1 MIDWVINLLT
11 DWLTVL
17 VCWIISVSLYV
28 IQVIELLV
36 SRSDEGSSAVEL
48 ESAMQ
53 QLTSH
58 AVCYVTSVSVCA
70 AAQMSG
76 TNAKFW
82 TSLEQ
87 RALDILE
94 KVFTFITPSF
104 FLMEFLTL
112 LFKAVF

>member
-1 MIDWVINLLT
+1 MSR
-11 DWLTVL
+11 
-17 VCWIISVSLYV
+17 CA
-28 IQVIELLV
+28 IQVIELLA
-36 SRSDEGSSAVEL
+36 SRSDERASVVEL

-70 AAQMSG
+70 AAQMSSA
-76 TNAKFW
+76 NAKFW

-87 RALDILE
+87 RALDVLE
-94 KVFTFITPSF
+94 KVFPFNTSSL

-112 LFKAVF
+112 NHLKLFFSTERLKI